1 MNENTYTMT
10 KQILGTKWS
19 NTEGDSSGDREFL
32 APHKGPVTRKMFPF
46 DDVVM
51 PNHRSHA
58 EETMIPP
65 ISSILKADTVSK
77 IFMLISE
84 TIFYTKISLCPCLR

>member
-1 MNENTYTMT
+1 MNEYTYTMT

-19 NTEGDSSGDREFL
+19 NPEGDSSGDREFL

-58 EETMIPP
+58 EETMIP
-65 ISSILKADTVSK
+65 SILKADTVSK

-84 TIFYTKISLCPCLR
+84 TIFYTKFSLCPYLR